1 MTEDA
6 LPLSEFV
13 SFNLAILVYFLG
25 VRLNRQIPLLRHY
38 NIPEP
43 VSGGL
48 LVAVGAFVVFLA
60 LDTEVSFSL
69 QSRDYLLYCFFTAIG
84 LNARFGDLVRGGK
97 PLLILLCLTVGY
109 MLVQNVVGTSIAAIL
124 GLPVGFGLLGG
135 TVSLVG
141 GHGTAIAWGPKLAA
155 DYGVAGA
162 VEIGAATATLGL
174 VAASLLGGPI
184 GNYLIE
190 RRGAKPDPGRPEEA
204 PIIGIETDREADLRV
219 THTGLM
225 RSLLV
230 LNIAIALGVGLQE
243 ALDAGVGLDLPV
255 FVTCL
260 FCGIVLSNSVPLIFR
275 RMTWP
280 AGSPSLAVISDLAL
294 GIFLTMSLMSLQ
306 LWTLAGLAGPMLL
319 ILFMQ
324 IVIAALFIIL
334 AVFPLMGR
342 DYNAAVLGAG
352 FAGFALGATPTAIAN
367 MTAVTKRY
375 GPATQAFLILPLVS
389 AFFVDLANAMIILLF
404 LGG

>member
-1 MTEDA
+1 MTGDTISF
-6 LPLSEFV
+6 SEFA

-25 VRLNRQIPLLRHY
+25 VRLNKKIVFLQRY

-48 LVAVGAFVVFLA
+48 LVALLA
-60 LDTEVSFSL
+60 LVVYLGFGREVGFSL

-84 LNARFGDLVRGGK
+84 LNARFSDLAKGGK
-97 PLLILLCLTVGY
+97 PLLILLCLTVVY
-109 MLVQNVVGTSIAAIL
+109 MLLQNTIGTGIALAL
-124 GLPVGFGLLGG
+124 GLPAGFGLLGG

-141 GHGTAIAWGPKLAA
+141 GHGTAIAWGPKLVA
-155 DYGVAGA
+155 DYGVVGA

-174 VAASLLGGPI
+174 IAASLLGGPV

-190 RRGAKPDPGRPEEA
+190 RKGARPDPDRPPEA
-204 PIIGIETDREADLRV
+204 PMIGIESDREDDITV

-225 RSLLV
+225 RALLV

-243 ALDAGVGLDLPV
+243 VLVTGFAVDLPV
-255 FVTCL
+255 FVCCL
-260 FCGIVLSNSVPLIFR
+260 FCGIVLSNTVPVVFKK
-275 RMTWP
+275 MTWP
-280 AGSPSLAVISDLAL
+280 ARSRSLAVLSDLAL

-319 ILFMQ
+319 ILAVQ
-324 IVIAALFIIL
+324 IVAAGLFIIY
-334 AVFPLMGR
+334 AVFPMMGR
-342 DYNAAVLGAG
+342 DYTAAVLGAG

-367 MTAVTKRY
+367 MTAVTKSY
-375 GPATQAFLILPLVS
+375 GPATQAFLILPLIS
-389 AFFVDLANAMIILLF
+389 AFFVDLANAAIILLF

>member
-6 LPLSEFV
+6 LSLDEFV

-25 VRLNRQIPLLRHY
+25 VRLNKKIPFLQRY

-48 LVAVGAFVVFLA
+48 LVALLALVVFLGFGK
-60 LDTEVSFSL
+60 EISFSL
-69 QSRDYLLYCFFTAIG
+69 HSRDYLLFCFFTAIG
-84 LNARFGDLVRGGK
+84 LNARFSDLAKGGR
-97 PLLILLCLTVGY
+97 PLFILLCLTVGY
-109 MLVQNVVGTSIAAIL
+109 MLLQNVIGTGIAVAM

-135 TVSLVG
+135 TISLVG
-141 GHGTAIAWGPKLAA
+141 GHGTAIAWGPKLVA

-174 VAASLLGGPI
+174 IAASLLGGPV

-190 RRGAKPDPGRPEEA
+190 RKGARPDPDRPEEA
-204 PIIGIETDREADLRV
+204 PMIGIETDREDDTNV

-230 LNIAIALGVGLQE
+230 LNIAIGLGVGLQE
-243 ALDAGVGLDLPV
+243 ALVVGTGLDLPA
-255 FVTCL
+255 FVCCL
-260 FCGIVLSNSVPLIFR
+260 FCGILLSNTVPHVFR
-275 RMTWP
+275 KMTWP
-280 AGSPSLAVISDLAL
+280 SRSRSLAVISDLAL

-306 LWTLAGLAGPMLL
+306 LWTIAGLAGPMML
-319 ILFMQ
+319 IL
-324 IVIAALFIIL
+324 AAQVVGAAAFIIW
-334 AVFPLMGR
+334 VVYPLMGR
-342 DYNAAVLGAG
+342 NYDAAVLGSG

-375 GPATQAFLILPLVS
+375 GPSTQAFLVLPLVS
-389 AFFVDLANAMIILLF
+389 AFFVDLANAAIILLF

>member
-1 MTEDA
+1 MTGDA
-6 LPLSEFV
+6 VSFSEFV

-25 VRLNRQIPLLRHY
+25 VRLNKKIPFLRHY

-48 LVAVGAFVVFLA
+48 LVALLA
-60 LDTEVSFSL
+60 LIGYLGFGKEIGFSL

-84 LNARFGDLVRGGK
+84 LNARFSDLAKGGK
-97 PLLILLCLTVGY
+97 PLLILLMLTVGY
-109 MLVQNVVGTSIAAIL
+109 MLLQNAVGTGVAAAL
-124 GLPVGFGLLGG
+124 GLPAGFGLLGG
-135 TVSLVG
+135 TISLVG
-141 GHGTAIAWGPKLAA
+141 GHGTAIAWGPKLVS
-155 DYGVAGA
+155 DYGVVGA

-174 VAASLLGGPI
+174 IAASLLGGPV

-190 RRGAKPDPGRPEEA
+190 RRGAKPDPDAPEEA
-204 PIIGIETDREADLRV
+204 PMIGIESDREADTSV

-225 RSLLV
+225 RALLV

-243 ALDAGVGLDLPV
+243 ALVAGIGLDLPV
-255 FVTCL
+255 FVCCL
-260 FCGIVLSNSVPLIFR
+260 FCGIVLSNTVPVIFKK
-275 RMTWP
+275 MTWP
-280 AGSPSLAVISDLAL
+280 ARSQSLAVLSDLAL

-319 ILFMQ
+319 ILFLQ
-324 IVIAALFIIL
+324 IVVAALFIIL
-334 AVFPLMGR
+334 AVYPLMGR

-389 AFFVDLANAMIILLF
+389 AFFVDLANAAIILLF

>member
-1 MTEDA
+1 MTGDTISF
-6 LPLSEFV
+6 SEFA

-25 VRLNRQIPLLRHY
+25 VRLNKKIVFLQRY

-48 LVAVGAFVVFLA
+48 LVALLA
-60 LDTEVSFSL
+60 LVVYLGFGREVGFSL

-84 LNARFGDLVRGGK
+84 LNARFSDLAKGGK
-97 PLLILLCLTVGY
+97 PLLILLCLTVVY
-109 MLVQNVVGTSIAAIL
+109 MLLQNTIGTGIALAL
-124 GLPVGFGLLGG
+124 GLPAGFGLLGG

-141 GHGTAIAWGPKLAA
+141 GHGTAIAWGPKLVA
-155 DYGVAGA
+155 DYGVVGA

-174 VAASLLGGPI
+174 IAASLLGGPV

-190 RRGAKPDPGRPEEA
+190 RKGARPDPDRPPEA
-204 PIIGIETDREADLRV
+204 PMIGIESDREDDIAV

-225 RSLLV
+225 RALLV

-243 ALDAGVGLDLPV
+243 VLVTGFAVDLPV
-255 FVTCL
+255 FVCCL
-260 FCGIVLSNSVPLIFR
+260 FCGIVLSNTVPVVFKK
-275 RMTWP
+275 MTWP
-280 AGSPSLAVISDLAL
+280 ARSRSLAVLSDLAL

-319 ILFMQ
+319 ILAVQ
-324 IVIAALFIIL
+324 IVAAGLFIIF
-334 AVFPLMGR
+334 AVFPMMGR
-342 DYNAAVLGAG
+342 DYTAAVLGAG

-367 MTAVTKRY
+367 MTAVTKSY
-375 GPATQAFLILPLVS
+375 GPATQAFLILPLIS
-389 AFFVDLANAMIILLF
+389 AFFVDLANAAIILLF